1 MPTFE
6 TFPYTNFQDLN
17 LDWII
22 KKLKEFEAKDYDDII
37 AEILRRLS
45 IAEETIINNYNDLS
59 TRINNLTQ
67 IVNQHYLDLSNRIM
81 IVDNRVTIVENAV
94 DDLRQRVMA
103 LEDKVDGMYFRVYT
117 PEEFAEIPH
126 LPMHQYWVTDGVLL
140 ELWLGDQQ
148 LKFNALYRPVLTT
161 IVSPYTTHGEIATT
175 ITLQEA
181 LT

>member
-1 MPTFE
+1 MTFE
-6 TFPYTNFQDLN
+6 TFPYANYQDLN
-17 LDWII
+17 LDWIL
-22 KKLKEFEAKDYDDII
+22 KKLKELEAKDYDDII
-37 AEILRRLS
+37 AEILRRLT

-59 TRINNLTQ
+59 TRINNLTN
-67 IVNQHYLDLSNRIM
+67 IVNQHYLDLSSKINIVNNHLTIIDNTLEDYLHRI
-81 IVDNRVTIVENAV
+81 
-94 DDLRQRVMA
+94 LA
-103 LEDKVDGMYFRVYT
+103 LEDKVDGLYFRVYT

-126 LPMHQYWVTDGVLL
+126 LPMHQYWVTDGVSL

-161 IVSPYTTHGEIATT
+161 IVSPYTTYGEIATT